1 MGSMDFGRGAG
12 RVLTTAGVAAAA
24 LLATATGATPAPGS
38 VSTPPASVSALPAS
52 VSPASVPALP
62 ASVSASPAPGA
73 HGGRSVSPARARG
86 GEERL
91 WLFGGLVTALAATG
105 LVARA
110 ALRDRTDL

>member
-1 MGSMDFGRGAG
+1 MGSMGFGRGAG

-24 LLATATGATPAPGS
+24 LLATATGAAPAPAPES
-38 VSTPPASVSALPAS
+38 VSAPPASVSPASVSALPAS
-52 VSPASVPALP
+52 VP
-62 ASVSASPAPGA
+62 ASPAPGA
-73 HGGRSVSPARARG
+73 HGGRSVTPARARG